1 MLSLK
6 LFLALLAVAGVLGVA
21 IGYYLRLIISL
32 GKKGSMELE
41 IKQMMLEAQVKAQ
54 KVTEESEKRAEEKAR
69 EISTELKE
77 RERELKAVEERL
89 VRKEELLDK
98 RQTNI
103 ELEQESLI
111 KKGEDL
117 HVLHQ
122 RAEEFAHGQQQ
133 KLEQLS
139 SLSAD
144 EAKQELIRSIE
155 KQYETDLESRM
166 RKLEISGDARIE
178 QRAKEILTVTV
189 HRLGTSVISD
199 VISTTIALPNDEI
212 KGKIIGK
219 EGRNI
224 RSFERATGVD
234 VIVDDT
240 PGTITLSSFDP
251 IRRQIA
257 RIALENLIL
266 DGRIQ
271 PAKIEEAVQKAEQ
284 EINTVIKKKGAEAAY
299 EARVPDL
306 DPKLVMI
313 LGRLYFRTSY
323 GQNVLDHSVEVAH
336 LAGMLAE
343 ELGADPA
350 IARAGA
356 LFHDIG
362 KAVDHEVPGTHV
374 EIGRRILQKF
384 GVSELVIKAMQ
395 AHHEEYPYET
405 PESMIVQVAD
415 AISGSRPGARRDSV
429 ETYIKR
435 LEELESIANAVP
447 GVEKSYAIAAG
458 REVRVI
464 VKPEA
469 ISDLE
474 SRKVARDIADK
485 IQNDM
490 QYPGEIKISVIR
502 ETRVIEYAR

>member
-1 MLSLK
+1 MSIQVILIL
-6 LFLALLAVAGVLGVA
+6 LALAGAAGIGLG
-21 IGYYLRLIISL
+21 YFLRVIISL
-32 GKKGSMELE
+32 GKRGSMELQ
-41 IKQMMLEAQVKAQ
+41 IRKMMLDAEERAKKILAEAEKQAKAKEAQM
-54 KVTEESEKRAEEKAR
+54 TH
-69 EISTELKE
+69 ELKE
-77 RERELKAVEERL
+77 RASELKQVEERL

-98 RQTNI
+98 RQANLDGEQASI
-103 ELEQESLI
+103 ERKNEEIRAAKEKVEGLARAQQEELEKVAHLS
-111 KKGEDL
+111 
-117 HVLHQ
+117 
-122 RAEEFAHGQQQ
+122 AEEA
-133 KLEQLS
+133 KKNLIASVEKRY
-139 SLSAD
+139 
-144 EAKQELIRSIE
+144 EA
-155 KQYETDLESRM
+155 DLEGRM
-166 RKLEISGDARIE
+166 RKLEISGNERLE
-178 QRAKEILTVTV
+178 QRAKEILTTAV
-189 HRLGTSVISD
+189 HRLGNSVVSD
-199 VISTTIALPNDEI
+199 VLATTISLPTDEI

-224 RSFERATGVD
+224 RQFERSTGVD
-234 VIVDDT
+234 VIIDDT
-240 PGTITLSSFDP
+240 PGTITLSSYDP

-271 PAKIEEAVQKAEQ
+271 PAKIEEMVKKAEE
-284 EINTVIKKKGAEAAY
+284 EINAIIKKKGAEAAY
-299 EARVPDL
+299 NAKVQNL
-306 DPKLVMI
+306 DPKLLMI

-336 LAGMLAE
+336 LAGMLAS
-343 ELGADPA
+343 ELGADEA
-350 IARAGA
+350 VARAGA

-384 GVSELVIKAMQ
+384 GVDEAVVKAMQ

-415 AISGSRPGARRDSV
+415 AISGGRPGARRDSV
-429 ETYIKR
+429 ENYIKR
-435 LEELESIANAVP
+435 LEELEAIANNEP

-458 REVRVI
+458 REIRVI

-474 SRKVARDIADK
+474 ARKLARDIADK
-485 IQNDM
+485 VEKEL
-490 QYPGEIKISVIR
+490 QYPGEIKVSVIR

>member
-1 MLSLK
+1 MSIQVILIL
-6 LFLALLAVAGVLGVA
+6 LALAGAAGIGLG
-21 IGYYLRLIISL
+21 YFLRVIISL
-32 GKKGSMELE
+32 GKRGSMELQ
-41 IKQMMLEAQVKAQ
+41 IRKMMLDAEERAKKILAEAEKQAKAKEAQM
-54 KVTEESEKRAEEKAR
+54 TH
-69 EISTELKE
+69 ELKE
-77 RERELKAVEERL
+77 RASELKQVEERL

-98 RQTNI
+98 RQANLDGEQASI
-103 ELEQESLI
+103 ERKNEEIRAAKEKVEGLARAQQEELEKVAHLS
-111 KKGEDL
+111 
-117 HVLHQ
+117 
-122 RAEEFAHGQQQ
+122 AEEA
-133 KLEQLS
+133 KKNLIASVEKRY
-139 SLSAD
+139 
-144 EAKQELIRSIE
+144 EA
-155 KQYETDLESRM
+155 DLEGRM
-166 RKLEISGDARIE
+166 RKLEISGNERLE
-178 QRAKEILTVTV
+178 QRAKEILTTAV
-189 HRLGTSVISD
+189 HRLGNSVVSD
-199 VISTTIALPNDEI
+199 VLATTISLPTDEI

-224 RSFERATGVD
+224 RQFERSTGVD
-234 VIVDDT
+234 VIIDDT
-240 PGTITLSSFDP
+240 PGTITLSSYDP

-271 PAKIEEAVQKAEQ
+271 PAKIEEMVKKAEE
-284 EINTVIKKKGAEAAY
+284 EINAIIKKEGAEAAY
-299 EARVPDL
+299 NAKVQNL
-306 DPKLVMI
+306 DPKLLMI

-336 LAGMLAE
+336 LAGMLAS
-343 ELGADPA
+343 ELGADEA
-350 IARAGA
+350 VARAGA

-384 GVSELVIKAMQ
+384 GVDEAVVKAMQ

-415 AISGSRPGARRDSV
+415 AISGGRPGARRDSV
-429 ETYIKR
+429 ENYIKR
-435 LEELESIANAVP
+435 LEELEAIANNEP

-458 REVRVI
+458 REIRVI

-474 SRKVARDIADK
+474 ARKLARDIADK
-485 IQNDM
+485 VEKEL
-490 QYPGEIKISVIR
+490 QYPGEIKVSVIR

>member
-1 MLSLK
+1 M
-6 LFLALLAVAGVLGVA
+6 LLAVAGVVGIGLG
-21 IGYYLRLIISL
+21 YFLRLIISL
-32 GKKGSMELE
+32 GKKGSMELQ
-41 IKQMMLEAQVKAQ
+41 IRKMMLDAEERAKGIIEEA
-54 KVTEESEKRAEEKAR
+54 EKRGRDKVEQLTNEYNERAR
-69 EISTELKE
+69 DLKST
-77 RERELKAVEERL
+77 EERL

-98 RQTNI
+98 RQSSIDSEQDSLNKKNE
-103 ELEQESLI
+103 ELQLARQEVERLISEQQ
-111 KKGEDL
+111 D
-117 HVLHQ
+117 
-122 RAEEFAHGQQQ
+122 
-133 KLEQLS
+133 KLEKVAGLTS
-139 SLSAD
+139 E
-144 EAKQELIRSIE
+144 EAKKDLISSVE
-155 KQYETDLESRM
+155 KQYETDLEGRM
-166 RKLEISGDARIE
+166 RKLEIASDEKLE
-178 QRAKEILTVTV
+178 QRAKEILTTAV
-189 HRLGTSVISD
+189 HRLGNSVVSD
-199 VISTTIALPNDEI
+199 VLATTVSLPNDEI

-234 VIVDDT
+234 VIIDDT
-240 PGTITLSSFDP
+240 PGTLTLSSYDP

-284 EINTVIKKKGAEAAY
+284 EINNIIKKKGAEAAY
-299 EARVPDL
+299 EAKVPNL
-306 DPKLVMI
+306 DPKLIMI

-343 ELGADPA
+343 ELGANVA
-350 IARAGA
+350 TARAGA

-384 GVSELVIKAMQ
+384 GVDEAVVKAMQ

-415 AISGSRPGARRDSV
+415 AISGGRPGARRDSV
-429 ETYIKR
+429 ENYIKR
-435 LEELESIANAVP
+435 LEELEAIANNEP
-447 GVEKSYAIAAG
+447 GVEKSFAISAG
-458 REVRVI
+458 RELRII

-469 ISDLE
+469 LDDLE
-474 SRKVARDIADK
+474 CRKLARTIADK
-485 IQNDM
+485 IQNEL
-490 QYPGEIKISVIR
+490 QYPGEIKVSVIR
-502 ETRVIEYAR
+502 ETRVIEYAK

>member
-1 MLSLK
+1 MSLK
-6 LFLALLAVAGVLGVA
+6 IVFMLLALVGVVSIG
-21 IGYYLRLIISL
+21 IGYFLRYIITL

-41 IKQMMLEAQVKAQ
+41 IKQMMLDADVRAQ
-54 KVTEESEKRAEEKAR
+54 KVLEEATQRAEHKAN
-69 EISTELKE
+69 EISSQFKE
-77 RERELKAVEERL
+77 RERELKQVEERL
-89 VRKEELLDK
+89 VRKEEMLDK
-98 RQTNI
+98 RQIN
-103 ELEQESLI
+103 LDAEQESLG
-111 KKGEDL
+111 KKTEEVAQMRQGVEKL
-117 HVLHQ
+117 AQEETVRLEKIANLS
-122 RAEEFAHGQQQ
+122 AEEA
-133 KLEQLS
+133 K
-139 SLSAD
+139 SALM
-144 EAKQELIRSIE
+144 ESIE
-155 KQYETDLESRM
+155 KRYESDLESRM
-166 RKLEISGDARIE
+166 RKLEIAGDQKLE
-178 QRAKEILTVTV
+178 QRARDILTTAV
-189 HRLGTSVISD
+189 HRLGNSVVSD
-199 VISTTIALPNDEI
+199 VLATTVTLPNDEI

-224 RSFERATGVD
+224 RQFERSTGVD

-240 PGTITLSSFDP
+240 PGTITLSSYDP
-251 IRRQIA
+251 VRRQVA

-284 EINTVIKKKGAEAAY
+284 EINNIIKKKGSEAAY
-299 EARVPDL
+299 EARVPSL
-306 DPKLVMI
+306 DPKLIMI

-323 GQNVLDHSVEVAH
+323 GQNVLDHSVEMAH

-384 GVSELVIKAMQ
+384 NVDERVVKAMQ

-415 AISGSRPGARRDSV
+415 AISGGRPGARRDSV
-429 ETYIKR
+429 ENYIKR
-435 LEELESIANAVP
+435 LEDLESIANNVP

-458 REVRVI
+458 REIRVI
-464 VKPEA
+464 VKPEDVT
-469 ISDLE
+469 DLE
-474 SRKVARDIADK
+474 ARKIARDIADK
-485 IQNDM
+485 IQTDL
-490 QYPGEIKISVIR
+490 QYPGEIKVSVIR
-502 ETRVIEYAR
+502 ETRVIEYAK

>member
-1 MLSLK
+1 MSLK
-6 LFLALLAVAGVLGVA
+6 IVFALLALSGVGGIALG
-21 IGYYLRLIISL
+21 YFLRYIISL

-41 IKQMMLEAQVKAQ
+41 IRQMMLD
-54 KVTEESEKRAEEKAR
+54 AEEKAKKVIAEAEKR
-69 EISTELKE
+69 GEDKVDQLTTEYKE
-77 RERELKAVEERL
+77 RERDLKATEERL

-98 RQTNI
+98 RQTN
-103 ELEQESLI
+103 LDSEQESLN
-111 KKGEDL
+111 KRGADL
-117 HVLHQ
+117 QSAREEAQ
-122 RAEEFAHGQQQ
+122 RLIEEQKN
-133 KLEQLS
+133 KLEKVAG
-139 SLSAD
+139 LSAD
-144 EAKQELIRSIE
+144 EAKAELIKSAE
-155 KQYETDLESRM
+155 KQYEQDLEGRM
-166 RKLEISGDARIE
+166 RKLEIASNEKLE
-178 QRAKEILTVTV
+178 QRAKEILTTAV
-189 HRLGTSVISD
+189 HRLGNSVVSD
-199 VISTTIALPNDEI
+199 VLATTISLPNDEI

-234 VIVDDT
+234 VIIDDT
-240 PGTITLSSFDP
+240 PGTLTLSSYDP

-284 EINTVIKKKGAEAAY
+284 EINNIIKKKGAEAAY
-299 EARVPDL
+299 EAKVPNL
-306 DPKLVMI
+306 DPKLIQI

-343 ELGADPA
+343 ELGADPLV
-350 IARAGA
+350 ARAGA

-384 GVSELVIKAMQ
+384 GVDEAVVKAMQ

-415 AISGSRPGARRDSV
+415 AISGARPGARRDSV
-429 ETYIKR
+429 ENYIKR
-435 LEELESIANAVP
+435 LEELEAIANNHP

-458 REVRVI
+458 RELRVI
-464 VKPEA
+464 IKPEA
-469 ISDLE
+469 IDDLAA
-474 SRKVARDIADK
+474 RKLARDIADQIEK
-485 IQNDM
+485 EM
-490 QYPGEIKISVIR
+490 QYPGEIKVSVIR
-502 ETRVIEYAR
+502 ETRVIEYAK